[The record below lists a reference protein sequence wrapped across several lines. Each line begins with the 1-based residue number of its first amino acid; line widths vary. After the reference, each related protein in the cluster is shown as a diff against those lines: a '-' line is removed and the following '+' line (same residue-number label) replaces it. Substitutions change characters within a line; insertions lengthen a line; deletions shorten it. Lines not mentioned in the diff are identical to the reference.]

1 MKKIILPILLFAC
14 FSNAQF
20 NYQSILKD
28 NNGSVIV
35 NTSITYKIS
44 FIYDS
49 SSGSTVYSETHST
62 TTPVDGIIN
71 LVIGSGTAISGT
83 FSSIDW
89 SRTLYIKREADLTGS
104 GTYTNFGTT
113 LLNSVPKSNFAQK
126 TSNFTVSSTTVG
138 IGTGTN
144 TLADYTISIGP
155 SSLPNNS
162 SGSNIAIGYEAL
174 YLNTSGADN
183 VATGKQTLKNAT
195 SSLNTG
201 IGNFALYDVTTG
213 GGNTA
218 IGRSAGINN
227 QTGSNNT
234 YLGYGAKTA
243 SSVNTTNSTAIGA
256 MSTVTTSNTI
266 QLGDTNITLVNTSG
280 TVSASAFVG
289 DGSGLTNLS
298 VSGPIYKS
306 SMVEQ
311 NSSSAST
318 DSQIDLPGMS
328 FRWNSGKLEI
338 KSESGNSP
346 QAMTFYFSYHTNS
359 SDTVNFRP
367 DSVSFNSTSWSPVDC
382 SWCSSGSPNLPLIT
396 GAYAV
401 YEFDFSVYPLNPSG
415 NHFGRTYNIK
425 IFLGGWL
432 GVHMRAYYQ

>member
-243 SSVNTTNSTAIGA
+243 DWVDTTNSTAIGA
-256 MSTVTTSNTI
+256 MSTVTTNNTI

-311 NSSSAST
+311 DSSSAST

-359 SDTVNFRP
+359 SDTVNFSP
-367 DSVSFNSTSWSPVDC
+367 DTVSFNSTSWSPVDC

>member
-256 MSTVTTSNTI
+256 MSTVTTNNTI

-311 NSSSAST
+311 DSPSAST

-367 DSVSFNSTSWSPVDC
+367 DTVSFSSDSWSPVDC

-432 GVHMRAYYQ
+432 SVHMRAYYQ

>member
-256 MSTVTTSNTI
+256 MSTVTTNNTI

-311 NSSSAST
+311 GSSSAST

-367 DSVSFNSTSWSPVDC
+367 DTVSFNSNSWSPVDC

>member
-243 SSVNTTNSTAIGA
+243 SIVNTTNSTAIGA

-311 NSSSAST
+311 GSSSAST

-359 SDTVNFRP
+359 SDTDNFRP
-367 DSVSFNSTSWSPVDC
+367 DTVSFNSNSWSPVDC

>member
-311 NSSSAST
+311 DSSSAST

-338 KSESGNSP
+338 KSGSGNSP

-359 SDTVNFRP
+359 SDTVNFSP
-367 DSVSFNSTSWSPVDC
+367 DTVSFNSTSWSPVDC

>member
-311 NSSSAST
+311 GSSSAST

-359 SDTVNFRP
+359 SDTDNFRP
-367 DSVSFNSTSWSPVDC
+367 DTVSFNSNSWSPVDC

>member
-155 SSLPNNS
+155 ASLPNNS

-311 NSSSAST
+311 DSSSAST

-359 SDTVNFRP
+359 SDTVNFLP
-367 DSVSFNSTSWSPVDC
+367 DTVSFNSNSWSPVDC

-396 GAYAV
+396 GSYAV
-401 YEFDFSVYPLNPSG
+401 YEFDFSVYPVNPSG

>member
-89 SRTLYIKREADLTGS
+89 SRTLYIKREADITGS

-256 MSTVTTSNTI
+256 MSTVTTNNTI

-311 NSSSAST
+311 GSSSAST

-338 KSESGNSP
+338 KSESGNNP

-367 DSVSFNSTSWSPVDC
+367 DTVSFNSNSWSPVDC
-382 SWCSSGSPNLPLIT
+382 SWCSRDSPNLPSIT